1 MFIPFFLFPLTIS
14 LPYLSFLSTR
24 ACTRTPIHTTRSQ
37 ERPRFQ
43 IQPTMNALPSSK
55 KTHSE
60 RHKQI
65 LKQLLKESPNKTCVD
80 CKTAAHPRWAS
91 WNLGCF
97 ICIRCSGIHRLMG
110 THVSRVKSVDLDA
123 WTDEQVELMVK
134 WGNAKCNLY
143 WEAKLPQGYVPDGLK
158 IENFIRTKYDL
169 KKWVGSST
177 VPDPMSLSVGSSVAT
192 KSGSGATNTGNVA
205 PTKNV
210 ASTRSSVGVQKV
222 ASHHSAPASLL
233 DDDFGSFTSSPL
245 PTPNPPQ
252 QTATQATKQT
262 LQSQKSGQTSATAAK
277 VHLAQVRGVAGSQS
291 TGNVPKK
298 LDERTDLKK
307 SILSLYSLPSSSL
320 TSVQTPQQTYSSP
333 SLYRSPYG
341 QRTATNSAAS
351 GSTNGFT
358 NGSTNT
364 NVAAMSDSLM
374 GLNFGTLAAPQSVS
388 QPKVQPSQ
396 PGVLHSPPVKNDYKN
411 EWNES
416 SSSVNNWGSSVG
428 NSSSSVASPLSG
440 HQGSYAGNHTSNYS
454 SNYTTSGGTNGL
466 DDDLFKNVWS

>member
-1 MFIPFFLFPLTIS
+1 
-14 LPYLSFLSTR
+14 
-24 ACTRTPIHTTRSQ
+24 
-37 ERPRFQ
+37 
-43 IQPTMNALPSSK
+43 MNALPSSK

-65 LKQLLKESPNKTCVD
+65 LKQLLKEAPNKTCVD

-110 THVSRVKSVDLDA
+110 THISRVKSVDLDA

-134 WGNAKCNLY
+134 WGNAKCNSY

-177 VPDPMSLSVGSSVAT
+177 VPDPMSLAVGSSVGRT
-192 KSGSGATNTGNVA
+192 SGSGGSNTGNGA
-205 PTKNV
+205 STRNV
-210 ASTRSSVGVQKV
+210 ASTRSSGGVQKV

-233 DDDFGSFTSSPL
+233 DEDFGSFTSSPL
-245 PTPNPPQ
+245 PTPNPTQ
-252 QTATQATKQT
+252 QTAIQATKPTFQPQRPD
-262 LQSQKSGQTSATAAK
+262 QSHAKAAN
-277 VHLAQVRGVAGSQS
+277 VHHAQVRGVHGSQS

-320 TSVQTPQQTYSSP
+320 TSVQTPQQNYSSP
-333 SLYRSPYG
+333 SLYGGPYG
-341 QRTATNSAAS
+341 QRAAPNSAAS

-358 NGSTNT
+358 NGSA

-374 GLNFGTLAAPQSVS
+374 GLNFGTMAAAQPVS
-388 QPKVQPSQ
+388 QPKAQPSQ
-396 PGVLHSPPVKNDYKN
+396 ARVLQTPPVKN
-411 EWNES
+411 EWNDS

-440 HQGSYAGNHTSNYS
+440 HQGSYAGNQTSNYS
-454 SNYTTSGGTNGL
+454 SNYTTTGGSG